1 MQLTDSKHG
10 QYLLI
15 QAVGRLDASWS
26 DLFLEKLLK
35 HIREGEHQILIDASG
50 MKFLSSAGIRSL
62 LIVHKE
68 LGKVGG
74 MLRLARSTDFVRETL
89 TISGFGEWLSPD
101 FPDDFFTA
109 SSETKPVV
117 KTDREHYVLADGSG
131 LTLSRVDDLFG
142 KINADSGREKIS
154 SFGLDDFGFGIG
166 EAFQGRG
173 SGDTENMGEFI
184 AAAGHVVLQPPDE
197 RGRPDY
203 LIAEKKYIPE
213 LKCRQMLK
221 YSGDMSHLFRF
232 KPIDENPVN
241 EISKIIDTVF
251 DLTGANTAGFV
262 IIGEIEG
269 LVGASLLQSAT
280 MPDRDDFLAWPAV
293 RDRLSFCGERSYA
306 NEQVLL
312 TGIAARGDQRKDYTA
327 LYTMPSRPDLAVHIH
342 AAVFPYQPLPN
353 GCLELC
359 SSVSRFFGGPPP
371 RAVMHLIDDNR
382 PAIGLGESA
391 LIRGAC
397 WCGPVLNPEVLL

>member
-35 HIREGEHQILIDASG
+35 HIREGEHQLLIDASG
-50 MKFLSSAGIRSL
+50 IKFLSSAGIRSL
-62 LIVHKE
+62 LIAYKE
-68 LGKVGG
+68 LVKVGG
-74 MLRLARSTDFVRETL
+74 VLRLVRSTAFVRDTL

-101 FPDDFFTA
+101 FPDDFFAA
-109 SSETKPVV
+109 SCEKQPGVN
-117 KTDREHYVLADGSG
+117 TDLEHYGLADDSG
-131 LTLSRVDDLFG
+131 LTLTRVDDLFG
-142 KINADSGREKIS
+142 TINAAAGREKRH
-154 SFGLDDFGFGIG
+154 SFGTDDFGFGIG
-166 EAFQGRG
+166 EAFQGAE
-173 SGDTENMGEFI
+173 SGNTEKMGEFL
-184 AAAGHVVLQPPDE
+184 AAAGHVALQPPDE

-203 LIAEKKYIPE
+203 LIAENKYIPE

-241 EISKIIDTVF
+241 EMSKIIDTVF
-251 DLTGANTAGFV
+251 DLTGTNTTGFF

-269 LVGASLLQSAT
+269 LVGASLMQSGL
-280 MPDRDDFLAWPAV
+280 MPDPEDFMAWPAV

-306 NEQVLL
+306 NEQVLV
-312 TGIAARGDQRKDYTA
+312 TGIAARGDQKEEYTA
-327 LYTMPSRPDLAVHIH
+327 LYPMPSRPDLAVHIH

-353 GCLELC
+353 GCLDLC
-359 SSVSRFFGGPPP
+359 SSVSRFFSGPPP